1 MKKFQIP
8 PRSRALDA
16 ELQAIIDQ
24 KTKPIGA
31 LGLLENLAL
40 QIAAVQES
48 LSPAWQA
55 PHLLVF
61 AADHGIAQ
69 EGVSPYPAEVTAQ
82 MVFNFVRGGAAI
94 NVFCRQ
100 HGISLQV
107 VDAGV
112 NYDFPTELPIVHQ
125 KIAKGTRNF
134 LHEPA
139 MTPAELETASRAGAL
154 LVAKIA
160 FASNCNVIGFGEMGI
175 SNTSAAALI
184 FSELSHTPLAEC
196 VGRGTGLDDVGLS
209 HKIKTLEKAQTFHA
223 GKKNPEE
230 ILQTFGG
237 FEIAQ
242 MMGAMLQAAENRM
255 LILVDGFIA
264 TSAFLLAHAIE
275 PNILDY
281 AVFCHQSDEQG
292 HRRMLE
298 YLGVKPLLNLG
309 MRLGEGTGAAVAFP
323 ILDSALRFL
332 NEMADFGTLGSEK

>member
-1 MKKFQIP
+1 MKKFHIS

-16 ELQAIIDQ
+16 QIQAIIDQ

-31 LGLLENLAL
+31 LGLLEKLAL

-48 LSPAWQA
+48 FSPAWQA
-55 PHLLVF
+55 PHFLVF
-61 AADHGIAQ
+61 AADHGVAQ

-100 HGISLQV
+100 HGIQLQV
-107 VDAGV
+107 IDAGV
-112 NYDFPTELPIVHQ
+112 NGDFPADLPIIHQ
-125 KIAKGTRNF
+125 KIARGTRNF

-139 MTPAELETASRAGAL
+139 MSAEELEAALKVGSL
-154 LVAKIA
+154 LVAKIT

-175 SNTSAAALI
+175 GNTSAAALI
-184 FSELSHTPLAEC
+184 LSELAQIPLGDC
-196 VGRGTGLDDVGLS
+196 VGRGTGLDDNGLQ
-209 HKIKTLEKAQTFHA
+209 HKLKTLQKAQTVHT
-223 GKKNPEE
+223 GPKTPLD

-264 TSAFLLAHAIE
+264 TSAFLLAHALE

-292 HRRMLE
+292 HRLMLD

-332 NEMADFGTLGSEK
+332 NEMADFGTLGGE